1 MLITRRYRREV
12 MWLGV
17 KDKRSLGT
25 KLLLEKRNQFWFL
38 LYGRVT
44 MVNNF
49 ELYIAKQLREKILNV
64 FSTEK

>member
-1 MLITRRYRREV
+1 